1 MTSEKDRKRYLK
13 LFARDQDYKDRLL
26 KLQSQKLI
34 DDLKNADEVKNIQ
47 SILTANQRKLERLS
61 KHKDNNINNSNEL
74 IEELSHQ
81 LTGMQNQLTVHKR
94 KLVAYREAAKKFKQD
109 LDNALDNAEDR
120 KKDFLEEVGM
130 YEEYVSIQAAVK
142 LTSNHKASEKVTREF
157 AKLTDKQKVKRQRF
171 NEQIESVTTTV
182 EPSITSEPNTIT
194 LFSEYDD
201 FDDLSLIKGVGP
213 KFQILLNN
221 EGINTFEQIA
231 NWSKEDVKKRDKRLV
246 FRGRIEREKWVEQ
259 AKALVNEREEY

>member
-1 MTSEKDRKRYLK
+1 MTSDKDRKRYLK

-47 SILTANQRKLERLS
+47 SILTINQQRLEKLAN
-61 KHKDNNINNSNEL
+61 HNDNNINTSNEL
-74 IEELSHQ
+74 IKDLSYQ
-81 LTGMQNQLTVHKR
+81 LTDMQNQLTVHKR
-94 KLVAYREAAKKFKQD
+94 KLIAYREAAKKFKQD
-109 LDNALDNAEDR
+109 LDNAENR

-130 YEEYVSIQAAVK
+130 YDEYMSIQAAVK
-142 LTSNHKASEKVTREF
+142 LTTNHKASEKTTREF
-157 AKLTDKQKVKRQRF
+157 SKLSGKKIVKNQRF
-171 NEQIESVTTTV
+171 SEQIEPFTITD
-182 EPSITSEPNTIT
+182 EPSITDEPDTIT
-194 LFSEYDD
+194 LFAEDEE

-231 NWSKEDVKKRDKRLV
+231 NWSEEDVRRRDKRLV
-246 FRGRIEREKWVEQ
+246 FRGRIAREKWVEQ
-259 AKALVNEREEY
+259 AEKLVKDQEH